1 MKAKERLYR
10 EILVGVLDKR
20 KSFTQLELSKIC
32 EVSLGLV
39 NKTIKELKDIGAVDI
54 GLRQFRVIDP
64 AKLLFNWATKRNIKK
79 DISAS
84 YSINLP
90 ITELEK
96 ELPFILTAYSG
107 WRLLSNSVP
116 FDYNEIYCYVPAKDN
131 RLLDLWLKDKKL
143 SRGKENIFIIYT
155 DDSHLIKNCPKK
167 IAPLPQIFVDIYSLA
182 GLASKYF
189 ISDILEKYPLF
200 KIEV

>member
-1 MKAKERLYR
+1 MKVKERIYR
-10 EILVGVLDKR
+10 EILIGVLSKR
-20 KSFTQLELSKIC
+20 RSFTQLELSKTC
-32 EVSLGLV
+32 DVSLGLV
-39 NKTIKELKDIGAVDI
+39 NKAIKELKEIGAVDV

-64 AKLLFNWATKRNIKK
+64 SKILLNWAAKRNLKK

-84 YSINLP
+84 YNINMP

-96 ELPFILTAYSG
+96 EMPFILTAYSG
-107 WRLLSNSVP
+107 WRLLSKSVP
-116 FDYNEIYCYVPAKDN
+116 FDYNEVYCYVPSKES
-131 RLLDLWLKDKKL
+131 RLLGLWLKDKKI
-143 SRGKENIFIIYT
+143 GKGRENIFVIYT
-155 DDSHLIKNCPKK
+155 DDNHLIKNSQKK